1 MSQAKIAVIG
11 YGHLGKIH
19 ARLLQGLADTRL
31 VAVVDPIPAA
41 CAQAEKDLGVPV
53 ATDYREILADMDGAI
68 IAAPTSLHFEV
79 ASELLEAGKHV
90 FVEKP
95 ITLETSDAEELVDL
109 ARMRGLT
116 LQVGHVERFNPA
128 LQAFLPHAVSPRFLE
143 CRRLTSYTCRSID
156 VGVVL
161 DLMIHDL
168 DIVLTLAKSE
178 LVTIEATGGAVFG
191 PHEDWAEARLTFAD
205 GCVAQLHASRV
216 SHSSER
222 SLQFRGERS
231 AGSVDFASKKG
242 TIVTQSAAV
251 QRGEVRVASLSAEGR
266 QHVKER
272 LFQEF
277 LPQTEL
283 AITDCN
289 AILEEQREFVRAVQL
304 GLPVTV
310 TGEAGLA
317 ALRVAEGVLM
327 AMRCGQRIE
336 WSRAEALSGGTVQF
350 ARPLDR
356 HRKAG

>member
-1 MSQAKIAVIG
+1 MSQARIAVIG

-19 ARLLQGLADTRL
+19 ARLLNGLEDAKL
-31 VAVVDPIPAA
+31 AAVVDPIPAA
-41 CAQAEKDLGVPV
+41 CVAAEKELGIPV
-53 ATDYREILADMDGAI
+53 ATDYREVLRDIDGAI

-109 ARMRGLT
+109 ARMRGLA

-128 LQAFLPHAVSPRFLE
+128 LQAFLPHAVSPRYIE
-143 CRRLTSYTCRSID
+143 SRRLTAYTCRSID

-168 DIVLTLAKSE
+168 DIVLTLAKAD
-178 LVTIEATGGAVFG
+178 LLTIEASGGAVFG

-216 SHSSER
+216 SHISER
-222 SLQFRGERS
+222 TLHFRGERT
-231 AGSVDFASKKG
+231 AGTVDFAAKKA
-242 TIVTQSAAV
+242 TTVTQSAAV

-266 QHVKER
+266 QHVKDR

-277 LPQTEL
+277 LPQMEL
-283 AITDCN
+283 PIADCN
-289 AILEEQREFVRAVQL
+289 AILQEQREFVRAVQL

-336 WSRAEALSGGTVQF
+336 WSRKEALSGGTVQF